1 MSVATLLL
9 ALSMM
14 PGAEGDELKS
24 LSGAW
29 KVVAIFEDG
38 HALSEKEIASD
49 LIADGKIYIDGPVL
63 SFLPPG
69 SFEKKSIA
77 FVVDKA
83 TEPRQVSLVGATKIG
98 AKGIMMLS
106 GDSLMVC
113 VAGRGEKEAPKEFGT
128 PKDSGRILMTFKKLP
143 PEAKEEPVPH
153 RPAPPA
159 VEEKKPN
166 PFEDKTPK
174 NDPLIAPH
182 EVKAPVFSPIAPPV
196 SPKEG
201 DKLKKMLIG
210 TWGHQTDDTVSY
222 TTFNA
227 DGSFSM
233 STTWKRSIKSVFKDD
248 QRVSGEWKV
257 EDGVIIAKVITA
269 TNREVRGQVYSFR
282 VVRIGE
288 SDLIAVDQGG
298 KSRREWKV
306 R

>member
-9 ALSMM
+9 ALTTMM
-14 PGAEGDELKS
+14 PGAEGDDAKA
-24 LSGAW
+24 LSGTW

-49 LIADGKIYIDGPVL
+49 LIADGTISIDGPVL

-69 SFEKKSIA
+69 AFEKKSIA
-77 FVVDKA
+77 FVIDKT
-83 TEPRQVSLVGATKIG
+83 TEPKQISLVGASKVG
-98 AKGIMMLS
+98 AKGIMMVS

-113 VAGRGEKEAPKEFGT
+113 IAGRGEKEAPKEFGT
-128 PKDSGRILMTFKKLP
+128 PKDSGRILMTFKKTVADP
-143 PEAKEEPVPH
+143 NDTPVPH

-159 VEEKKPN
+159 VEEKKPV
-166 PFEDKTPK
+166 PATPK
-174 NDPLIAPH
+174 IDPPVAPY
-182 EVKAPVFSPIAPPV
+182 EVKAPVFSPVAPPV
-196 SPKEG
+196 SPNNT
-201 DKLKKMLIG
+201 DKLKKMLLG

-248 QRVSGEWKV
+248 VRISGEWKV
-257 EDGVIIAKVITA
+257 EDGVIIAKVITS
-269 TNREVRGQVYSFR
+269 TDRDTRGQVYSFR
-282 VVRIGE
+282 VTRIGE
-288 SDLIAVDQGG
+288 SDLVAVDQAG